1 LRREFVTHRVCSTSA
16 AVVVALLSCT
26 TAHAEPEFVPLG
38 FLPHTTSF
46 RLSSASGISADGSTV
61 IGISIA
67 GDQGYTDGFR
77 WTRAGGMVG
86 HGMAKTGLD
95 NFSAGASADGTYVTG
110 DRSSPTGTQTTAF
123 RHTRAGG
130 ATFFGSLPGLSTSST
145 IALDISGDGSKV
157 VGQASGD
164 SGNGVW
170 RHEAYLWNN
179 GTMTPLGY
187 LPGGGGAGSSSAAGA
202 ISLDGTTIA
211 GSSDSTQGPQ
221 AFRKVLN
228 GGLGALGDLDGGT
241 FSSFANGLSSDGNV
255 VIGQGTSALGK
266 EAFRWSGGTMTGL
279 GDLPGGPYE
288 SEPRGVSGDGSIV
301 VGYSATGGTVNQPI
315 NSPFIWDAE
324 HGMRNLQTVLTE
336 MGLDLTGWS
345 LRGAG
350 GISADGTMI
359 VGGGIN
365 PQGENEA
372 FLVVIPEPGALA
384 LLALA
389 AAGGLARRR
398 RH

>member
-1 LRREFVTHRVCSTSA
+1 
-16 AVVVALLSCT
+16 
-26 TAHAEPEFVPLG
+26 
-38 FLPHTTSF
+38 
-46 RLSSASGISADGSTV
+46 
-61 IGISIA
+61 
-67 GDQGYTDGFR
+67 
-77 WTRAGGMVG
+77 M
-86 HGMAKTGLD
+86 
-95 NFSAGASADGTYVTG
+95 
-110 DRSSPTGTQTTAF
+110 
-123 RHTRAGG
+123 
-130 ATFFGSLPGLSTSST
+130 
-145 IALDISGDGSKV
+145 
-157 VGQASGD
+157 
-164 SGNGVW
+164 
-170 RHEAYLWNN
+170 
-179 GTMTPLGY
+179 
-187 LPGGGGAGSSSAAGA
+187 
-202 ISLDGTTIA
+202 
-211 GSSDSTQGPQ
+211 
-221 AFRKVLN
+221 LN